1 MGTKLTMSFIGR
13 EETAHGIKGILA
25 SLMKAIVKLAIWL

>member
-13 EETAHGIKGILA
+13 EEMVHGIKGILA